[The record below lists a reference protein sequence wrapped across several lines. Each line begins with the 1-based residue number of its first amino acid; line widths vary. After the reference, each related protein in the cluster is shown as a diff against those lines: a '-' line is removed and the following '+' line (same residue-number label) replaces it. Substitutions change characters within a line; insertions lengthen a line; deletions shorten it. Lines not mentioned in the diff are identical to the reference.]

1 MTLEEFEKLI
11 DHFKCIEEYID
22 RVSDVG
28 ISLIETDLYDNM
40 WHVFNDFILEK
51 EFNDEQNAIISDWMY
66 EHEFGKEP
74 IRVKVDGKED
84 TISTAKD
91 LYKFIDLIK

>member
-22 RVSDVG
+22 KAEEVG
-28 ISLIETDLYDNM
+28 LTLIDTDLYNNM

-51 EFNDEQNAIISDWMY
+51 EFII
-66 EHEFGKEP
+66 
-74 IRVKVDGKED
+74 I
-84 TISTAKD
+84 T
-91 LYKFIDLIK
+91 

>member
-11 DHFKCIEEYID
+11 GHFKCIEEYID
-22 RVSDVG
+22 KADDVG
-28 ISLIETDLYDNM
+28 LALIETDLYDNM
-40 WHVFNDFILEK
+40 WHVFHNYVLEK
-51 EFNDEQNAIISDWMY
+51 EFNDEQLAIIYDWMY

-74 IRVKVDGKED
+74 MRIRVDDKED

-91 LYKFIDLIK
+91 LYEFIDLIK

>member
-11 DHFKCIEEYID
+11 GHFKSIEEYID
-22 RVSDVG
+22 RVADVG

-51 EFNDEQNAIISDWMY
+51 EFNDEQNAIIYDWMY

-74 IRVKVDGKED
+74 MRVKVDGEEG
-84 TISTAKD
+84 TLSTAKD
-91 LYKFIDLIK
+91 LYEFIDLVK